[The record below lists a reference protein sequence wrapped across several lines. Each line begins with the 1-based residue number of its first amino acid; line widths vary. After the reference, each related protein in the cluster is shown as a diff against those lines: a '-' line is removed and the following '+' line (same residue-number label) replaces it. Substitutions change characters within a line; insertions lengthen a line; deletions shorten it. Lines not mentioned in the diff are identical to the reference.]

1 MNIVLIG
8 ATGYVG
14 RVLLQEALQRG
25 HRVTAVARDT
35 SSLPAHD
42 GLTAKP
48 ATIDGDASAAATVAA
63 LAHGHDAVIAS
74 YNAGGWKNPNV
85 GRDTVAGYA
94 RIVEGLKQA
103 GVPRLLVVG
112 GAGSLEIAPG
122 RQVLDQPGFPAE
134 YRDGAEAMRTV
145 LNTLRDE
152 QALDWSFLSPAAHL
166 VPGERSGRYRV
177 GGDQLLVD
185 EQGES
190 NISVQDYA
198 VALIDELEQ
207 PAHSRKRFTVAY

>member
-14 RVLLQEALQRG
+14 RALLQEALQRG

-35 SSLPAHD
+35 TGLPAHD
-42 GLTAKP
+42 GLSAKA
-48 ATIDGDASAAATVAA
+48 ATIDGGDAATVAS
-63 LAHGHDAVIAS
+63 LVRGSDAVIAS
-74 YNAGGWKNPNV
+74 FNAGGWKNPNL
-85 GRDTVAGYA
+85 GADTVAGYA
-94 RIVEGLKQA
+94 QIVEGLKQA

-122 RQVLDQPGFPAE
+122 QQVLDQPGFPAE
-134 YRDGAEAMRTV
+134 YRDGAEAMRSV

-152 QALDWSFLSPAAHL
+152 QTLDWTFLSPAAHL
-166 VPGERSGRYRV
+166 VPGERTGRYRI

-185 EQGES
+185 AQGES

-198 VALIDELEQ
+198 VAMIDELEQ

>member
-35 SSLPAHD
+35 SSLQAHA

-48 ATIDGDASAAATVAA
+48 ARIDGDAAATVAG
-63 LAHGHDAVIAS
+63 LARGHDAVIAS
-74 YNAGGWKNPNV
+74 YNAGGWSNPNV
-85 GRDTVAGYA
+85 GRDTVAGYTQ
-94 RIVEGLKQA
+94 IVEGLKQA

-122 RQVLDQPGFPAE
+122 QQVLDQPGFPAE
-134 YRDGAEAMRTV
+134 YRDGAEAMRSV
-145 LNTLRDE
+145 LNALRE
-152 QALDWSFLSPAAHL
+152 EKTLDWSFLSPAAHL

-185 EQGES
+185 DKGES